1 MQPPHWSL
9 HYWNLYRHSLSSNNL
24 ANGGMPIAPR
34 EPPNN
39 LREAIEAGDVLA
51 VGSMVRTMSQEEAE
65 VELVAQDR

>member
-1 MQPPHWSL
+1 MVG
-9 HYWNLYRHSLSSNNL
+9 YSLSTNNL
-24 ANGGMPIAPR
+24 ANSAASAMAPR
-34 EPPNN
+34 EPPKN

>member
-1 MQPPHWSL
+1 MTPAL
-9 HYWNLYRHSLSSNNL
+9 HPIQSSLSSNNL
-24 ANGGMPIAPR
+24 VNGNGAAVAMAPK
-34 EPPNN
+34 EPPKN